1 MKALLSQAGHARQ
14 AAAGRAS
21 GGGPQS
27 PATTVIVA
35 APAGTPVNL
44 RDGHTDAEIRRFLSY
59 RRVAVV
65 GMSRD
70 PSKDAHAV
78 PLYLINHGYDVVPVN
93 PSAAEILGRRCYP
106 SASSVEGPI
115 DILEV
120 FRPSGLVPP
129 VVLDALPR
137 RPRVVWL
144 QEGIHNEEAE
154 DAAERAGADV
164 VFNRCMLAEH
174 RRLAAQ

>member
-1 MKALLSQAGHARQ
+1 MDE
-14 AAAGRAS
+14 
-21 GGGPQS
+21 
-27 PATTVIVA
+27 
-35 APAGTPVNL
+35 
-44 RDGHTDAEIRRFLSY
+44 RDAHGDGEIRRILSY

-78 PLYLINHGYDVVPVN
+78 PLYLIRHGYDVVPVN
-93 PSAAEILGRRCYP
+93 PRAGEILGRRSYL
-106 SASSVEGPI
+106 SASAVDGPI
-115 DILEV
+115 DILDV
-120 FRPSGLVPP
+120 FRPSDAALPA
-129 VVLDALPR
+129 VLDALPK

-154 DAAERAGADV
+154 EAAERAGAEV

-174 RRLAAQ
+174 RRLVAGR